1 MNRLQKI
8 DFTPALSPI
17 KGVPGKLHPVNVEWV
32 LPHSESL
39 PETVFV
45 ESAETPELR
54 DARAAANAG
63 RNRREAERRSRQL
76 ARSKAA

>member
-8 DFTPALSPI
+8 EFTPSLSPI
-17 KGVPGKLHPVNVEWV
+17 KGVPGKLQPINVEWV
-32 LPHSESL
+32 LPHSEAL
-39 PETVFV
+39 PDTVFV
-45 ESAETPELR
+45 ESPETPEQR